1 MVFSCCFALYSM
13 YLTRRVVCC
22 DLASLPPQANACLLD
37 LESDVLLLPE
47 ELPQFPSRQE
57 LVLELTETLAR
68 FNVHTQHLDR

>member
-1 MVFSCCFALYSM
+1 MHLLLQASACL
-13 YLTRRVVCC
+13 LTC
-22 DLASLPPQANACLLD
+22 LLPQANACLVD

-57 LVLELTETLAR
+57 LVLELTEALAR